1 MRAVLCEQFR
11 AFEQMLP
18 AEHLVIKD
26 VPNLKPVAG
35 EILIGAEAC
44 GVNFP
49 DSLIIQGRY
58 QVKPTLPFSPG
69 FEVAGKILALGAGVT
84 GFTIGQ
90 RVAGHP
96 LFGCFAEQVIVPAI
110 RVFPIP
116 DAMDYATAAGFLIP
130 YGTSYNA
137 LKNRAQ
143 LQRDETL
150 LVMGAA
156 GGIGLTA
163 VELGNIMGARVIAL
177 ASSVEK
183 LALCK
188 QYGAHET
195 INYAE
200 LSAEQ
205 VRERI
210 KLITNGRGVDVVYD
224 PVGGDYTEPMLRSLA
239 QFGRYLTVGF
249 AAGAIPKVPLNI
261 LLLKIASVIGSYW
274 GPYIDAYPERNA
286 ENMAELFAWYAVG
299 KIKPHISKTYPL
311 ERVVDAINH
320 VLERKVQGKTVL
332 IVR

>member
-1 MRAVLCEQFR
+1 MRAILCEQFR
-11 AFEQMLP
+11 QLDGSVP
-18 AEHLVIKD
+18 ADALVIKD
-26 VPNLKPVAG
+26 VADLNPGRG
-35 EILIGAEAC
+35 EVLIAAEAC

-69 FEVAGKILALGAGVT
+69 FEVAGTVLALGEGVQ
-84 GFTIGQ
+84 GLSVGQ

-96 LFGCFAEQVIVPAI
+96 LFGCFAEQVVVPAI

-116 DAMDYATAAGFLIP
+116 DVMDYATAAGFLIP

-143 LQRDETL
+143 LQAGETL

-163 VELGNIMGARVIAL
+163 VELGNIMGARVIAM
-177 ASSVEK
+177 ASSADK

-200 LSAEQ
+200 LSSAQ

-210 KLITNGRGVDVVYD
+210 KQLTNGRGIDVVYD
-224 PVGGDYTEPMLRSLA
+224 PVGGDYTEPMVRSLA

-249 AAGAIPKVPLNI
+249 AAGAIPKVPLNL
-261 LLLKIASVIGSYW
+261 LLLKIASLVGSYW

-286 ENMAELFAWYAVG
+286 ENMTELFAWYAAG
-299 KIKPHISKTYPL
+299 KIKPHISKTYPM
-311 ERVVDAINH
+311 EQVVDAINH
-320 VLERKVQGKTVL
+320 VLARQVQGKTVL
-332 IVR
+332 IV